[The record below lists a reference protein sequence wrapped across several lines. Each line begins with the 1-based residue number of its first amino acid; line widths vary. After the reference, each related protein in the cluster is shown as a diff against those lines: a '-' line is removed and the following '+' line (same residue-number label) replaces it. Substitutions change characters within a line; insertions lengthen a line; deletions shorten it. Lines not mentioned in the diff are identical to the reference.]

1 MKKQFIFAMAL
12 ALGATVMTSCNK
24 EEIEVTGP
32 KMSISLEQMEQ
43 SNEEGDKTIFD
54 PTTKLFYWGTGDKLM
69 VYDGDGRNVVYT
81 DQGATAAYDYNNNTV
96 SGSTRFVDLQ
106 PSTDITDQTLYSSID
121 LESSHY
127 YAFYPSYYL
136 NTAASNPSTGQFVFD
151 LPTKQVIDNN
161 KNVNKI
167 KEMHL
172 TRFPMAR
179 KTTSHSFE
187 MKNMCGAIRL
197 NLQKNGTSVKSI
209 QFKALGQ
216 QQVSGTFNVTF
227 NDSGVPQMAQT
238 VANSATR
245 VVTLEMNQPVSIDQ
259 QQQFYIA
266 LPPATYNGFEIII
279 TDATNKT
286 ATIKVSSDV
295 TIARNQIRPL
305 TVSNANFTGSRAFK
319 DSHGKFSITSTQQV
333 YIAPGNLQWN
343 NHNWQFANEQFET
356 MTTFDNCVSNPQMV
370 WDAHNQDMFHYSLYM
385 DSIYLHHFPY
395 TWWNN
400 NGKLVVSRR
409 VENVRNNDF
418 GRSFDMNDYNS
429 TASNTMIN
437 QGGKGGFWY
446 YNNWGKAFGENSQWM
461 VLSKEEF
468 QYLFQGRIND
478 GKCHCHVGS
487 SNNPNAS
494 YCLIIMIDD
503 FGKEHH
509 GVLIFPDNWENGYT
523 NESIAQAF
531 NWNNT
536 WKINDNNVWSLSE
549 LFMDISIYRIL
560 EEAGCAFLPITGYA
574 KSWSAN
580 NVHLAGTICR
590 NENDQG
596 TYDGRLG
603 YWTRSYA
610 YGGGVTNMNPDDTEN
625 RTLGSNFYFFSY
637 ENNSFAYQ
645 AETPDKFCAVRLCM
659 PVPNN

>member
-1 MKKQFIFAMAL
+1 MKKQFIFAMTL
-12 ALGATVMTSCNK
+12 AFGATVMTSCNK
-24 EEIEVTGP
+24 EENEVTGP

-106 PSTDITDQTLYSSID
+106 PSTDITDQTNYTNID

-227 NDSGVPQMAQT
+227 NTSGVPQMAQT
-238 VANSATR
+238 VANSTTR

-356 MTTFDNCVSNPQMV
+356 MTTFDNCVRDPQMV

-385 DSIYLHHFPY
+385 DSIYLQKY
-395 TWWNN
+395 QYGYWN
-400 NGKLVVSRR
+400 NGKLDISRR
-409 VENVRNNDF
+409 VENVKNNDF

-429 TASNTMIN
+429 TDVNTMIN

-468 QYLFQGRIND
+468 QYLFTGRIND

-487 SNNPNAS
+487 PSNPNAS

-523 NESIAQAF
+523 NESIADAF
-531 NWNNT
+531 TWNNT

-549 LFMDISIYRIL
+549 MFMDISIYRIL

-590 NENDQG
+590 NENNQG
-596 TYDGRLG
+596 TYDGRLA

-610 YGGGVTNMNPDDTEN
+610 YGGEVTNMNPADTEH
-625 RTLGSNFYFFSY
+625 RTIGSNFYFFSY
-637 ENNSFAYQ
+637 ENNSFANQ
-645 AETPDKFCAVRLCM
+645 ADTPDKFCAVRLCM
-659 PVPNN
+659 PVPNE

>member
-24 EEIEVTGP
+24 EEIEGTGP

-238 VANSATR
+238 VANSTTR

-487 SNNPNAS
+487 PSNPNAS
-494 YCLIIMIDD
+494 YSLIIMIDD

-523 NESIAQAF
+523 NESIADAF
-531 NWNNT
+531 TWNNT

-549 LFMDISIYRIL
+549 MFMDISIYRIL

-580 NVHLAGTICR
+580 NVHLVGTICR

>member
-106 PSTDITDQTLYSSID
+106 PSTDITDQTLYNSID

-385 DSIYLHHFPY
+385 DSIYLQEHPY
-395 TWWNN
+395 TYWN
-400 NGKLVVSRR
+400 NGKLDISRR
-409 VENVRNNDF
+409 VENVKNNDF
-418 GRSFDMNDYNS
+418 GRSFDMSDYNS
-429 TASNTMIN
+429 TDGNTMIN
-437 QGGKGGFWY
+437 QQGKGGFWY

-523 NESIAQAF
+523 NESIADAF
-531 NWNNT
+531 SWNNS

-549 LFMDISIYRIL
+549 MFMDISIYRIL

>member
-1 MKKQFIFAMAL
+1 MKKHFIFAMAL
-12 ALGATVMTSCNK
+12 AFGATVMTSCNK

-106 PSTDITDQTLYSSID
+106 PSADISDQTLYTNID

-136 NTAASNPSTGQFVFD
+136 NTAASDPSTGQFVFD

-238 VANSATR
+238 VANSTTR

-286 ATIKVSSDV
+286 ATIKVSSNV

-385 DSIYLHHFPY
+385 DSIYLQKHQWGF
-395 TWWNN
+395 WNN
-400 NGKLVVSRR
+400 NGKLDISRR
-409 VENVRNNDF
+409 VENVKNNDF

-429 TASNTMIN
+429 TDVNTMIN
-437 QGGKGGFWY
+437 QQGKGGFWY

-468 QYLFQGRIND
+468 QYLFTGRIND

-487 SNNPNAS
+487 SSNPNAS

-523 NESIAQAF
+523 NESIADAF
-531 NWNNT
+531 SWNNT

-549 LFMDISIYRIL
+549 MFMDISIYRIL

-659 PVPNN
+659 PVPNE

>member
-106 PSTDITDQTLYSSID
+106 PSTDITDQTNYTNID

-227 NDSGVPQMAQT
+227 NTSGVPQMAQT
-238 VANSATR
+238 VANSTTR

-385 DSIYLHHFPY
+385 DSIYLQEHPY
-395 TWWNN
+395 TYWN
-400 NGKLVVSRR
+400 NGKLDISRR
-409 VENVRNNDF
+409 VENVKNNDF

-429 TASNTMIN
+429 TDGNTMIN
-437 QGGKGGFWY
+437 QQGKGGFWY

-523 NESIAQAF
+523 NESIADAF
-531 NWNNT
+531 SWNNS

-549 LFMDISIYRIL
+549 MFMDISIYRIL

-580 NVHLAGTICR
+580 NVHLVGTICR

-659 PVPNN
+659 PVPNE